1 MILKNQNQKF
11 TQRKL
16 DFSSKALEK
25 LRRSPYKVQNQKIF
39 DNYDQLKNQD
49 AHLRKKGL
57 GSVQTDMRSS
67 VEPTFDHGM
76 RKSRNDIKGSLT

>member
-11 TQRKL
+11 IQRKL

-25 LRRSPYKVQNQKIF
+25 LRKSPYKVQNHMVF
-39 DNYDQLKNQD
+39 DNYDQVKNQD
-49 AHLRKKGL
+49 RYLRKKGL
-57 GSVQTDMRSS
+57 GSVQTDMRTS
-67 VEPTFDHGM
+67 VEPSFDQAM